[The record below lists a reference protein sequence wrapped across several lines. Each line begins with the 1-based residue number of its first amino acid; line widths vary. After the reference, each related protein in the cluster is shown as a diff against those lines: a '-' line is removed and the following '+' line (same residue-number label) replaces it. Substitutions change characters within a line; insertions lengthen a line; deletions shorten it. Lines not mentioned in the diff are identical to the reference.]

1 VSASVLVGSGLHLK
15 CREKKMIFMREFN
28 GFSVHPESGWGRFFA
43 SLPTELCMSRF
54 LDQIFSC
61 RRDQYTGYPP
71 AALLEKCSIPA
82 NAFDQDELQRAVW
95 LWTRRPGDLFF
106 DGNRVLWGRLGL
118 FLVSIFFLVTFDI
131 PGLLVAAALSFGVA
145 LFMLRNFYRREL
157 WKRDYEAS
165 LFRLV
170 RPYLR

>member
-1 VSASVLVGSGLHLK
+1 
-15 CREKKMIFMREFN
+15 
-28 GFSVHPESGWGRFFA
+28 
-43 SLPTELCMSRF
+43 MSRF

-61 RRDQYTGYPP
+61 RRDQYTGFPP
-71 AALLEKCSIPA
+71 GALLEKCSIPA
-82 NAFDQDELQRAVW
+82 NAFDHDELQRAVW
-95 LWTRRPGDLFF
+95 LWGQRPKDLFF
-106 DGNRVLWGRLGL
+106 DGSKVWWGRVSL
-118 FLVSIFFLVTFDI
+118 FLVAIFFLVTFDI
-131 PGLLVAAALSFGVA
+131 PGLLVAAAFSFTVA

>member
-1 VSASVLVGSGLHLK
+1 
-15 CREKKMIFMREFN
+15 MIFGTEFN
-28 GFSVHPESGWGRFFA
+28 RFSVHPEKRWSRLDSTRW
-43 SLPTELCMSRF
+43 TEVCMSRF

-61 RRDQYTGYPP
+61 RRDQYTGFPP
-71 AALLEKCSIPA
+71 GALLEKCPIPK

-106 DGNRVLWGRLGL
+106 EGNRILWGRLCL
-118 FLVSIFFLVTFDI
+118 FLASIFFLVTFDI
-131 PGLLVAAALSFGVA
+131 PGLLVAAVLSFSVA

-157 WKRDYEAS
+157 WKRDYEAA

>member
-1 VSASVLVGSGLHLK
+1 
-15 CREKKMIFMREFN
+15 
-28 GFSVHPESGWGRFFA
+28 
-43 SLPTELCMSRF
+43 MSRF

-71 AALLEKCSIPA
+71 AALLEKCSIPS

-118 FLVSIFFLVTFDI
+118 FLLSIFFLVTFDI

-170 RPYLR
+170 RPYVR